1 MSNTNYDK
9 VKDFA
14 SKQPAEVL
22 KHAINSVLTHC
33 ADRPLLTG
41 SDYDEGYTEGSSDTK
56 DVIASRIKQSIG
68 YTENEAESLPSSKEE
83 GVNEQTESSS
93 AQKNDEI
100 EVMTEEAAREKFKH
114 YPRLYHWSD
123 DDQKYIGS
131 IPDLCGYCCDGAT
144 VEEVVKK
151 LEEVIELYVTDYS
164 DGDFH
169 EFPEIKST
177 DTKYVFRTEES

>member
-1 MSNTNYDK
+1 MGNTNYDK
-9 VKDFA
+9 VKNFA

-22 KHAINSVLTHC
+22 EQAINNVLDHC
-33 ADRPLLTG
+33 ADRPPLTG
-41 SDYDEGYTEGSSDTK
+41 SDYDEGYIEGSSDTK

-68 YTENEAESLPSSKEE
+68 YTEDVPESLPSSKEE
-83 GVNEQTESSS
+83 GVNGKTEPSSDQT
-93 AQKNDEI
+93 NDEI
-100 EVMTEEAAREKFKH
+100 EVMTEETAREKLKH

-123 DDQKYIGS
+123 DDQCYIGS
-131 IPDLCGYCCDGAT
+131 IPDLCGYCCDGTT

-151 LEEVIELYVTDYS
+151 LEEVLELYVTDYS

-177 DTKYVFRTEES
+177 DTSYVFRTEEA